1 MSAFLATAVFGVEAP
16 QAGGG
21 ALHGRRGFRIASHIL
36 LGSISAE
43 RTWPLSKF
51 TEQENR

>member
-21 ALHGRRGFRIASHIL
+21 LHDRRGFRIASHIL

>member
-1 MSAFLATAVFGVEAP
+1 MSAFLATPGFGVEAP
-16 QAGGG
+16 HAGGG
-21 ALHGRRGFRIASHIL
+21 LHGRRGFRIASHIL